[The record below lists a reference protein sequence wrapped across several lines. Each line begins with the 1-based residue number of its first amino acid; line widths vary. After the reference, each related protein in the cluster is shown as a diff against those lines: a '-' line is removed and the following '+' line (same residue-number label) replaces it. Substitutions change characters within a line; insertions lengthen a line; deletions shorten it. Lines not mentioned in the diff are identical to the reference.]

1 MNKIPWS
8 CSETLLDAGGQYLL
22 LKGKIGGTRV
32 TLAAFYAPNIQQ
44 DNFLKKFLD
53 KTMRFTEGQL
63 IMGGDLN
70 ASLVPGEDIYSGVSA
85 VSLGVRKRIVR
96 SLYGARLVDTW
107 HLFHSGERD
116 YSFFTAPHKTY
127 SRIDYFFTPRSIA
140 CNRGSKYWEDNLV
153 RPCTNFYEV

>member
-1 MNKIPWS
+1 M
-8 CSETLLDAGGQYLL
+8 
-22 LKGKIGGTRV
+22 GGTRV

-63 IMGGDLN
+63 IIGGDLN
-70 ASLVPGEDIYSGVSA
+70 AALVPGEDTSSGVSA
-85 VSLGVRKRIVR
+85 VSLGVRKQIVR

-107 HLFHSGERD
+107 RLFHSGERD
-116 YSFFTAPHKTY
+116 YSFFLSPTQDILSYRLFFY
-127 SRIDYFFTPRSIA
+127 SAQSIA

-153 RPCTNFYEV
+153 RPCTNFFEV